1 MFVQITFFSWNYSK
15 RNGRKEVQ
23 LLLNFFKQEIFED
36 DKLDTKIKMEDV
48 LEEIS
53 NFEDISI
60 IIKNNNFT
68 LKEGKINLKNIPTK
82 DRIFMYRYYRYYVY
96 NGVIYDNKNRAI
108 QITIIKN
115 LKENIEF
122 VLDIFFILTGVFI
135 LLNLMV
141 LILYK
146 YFYKNMI
153 SQIKKIE

>member
-53 NFEDISI
+53 NFENISI

-122 VLDIFFILTGVFI
+122 VLDIFLILAGVFI

>member
-53 NFEDISI
+53 NFENISI